1 MWWRKPRIKHDDFG
15 HHASAGE
22 PPPRPRGRRYAPPAL
37 LTILCLT
44 LSACGFHPLYSKSGA
59 DANLR
64 EEMSQIAIA
73 PLRDR
78 QGQEIHNALIK
89 SITPDGQPEKP
100 RFNLIVAY
108 SVTETNA
115 ALATD
120 ETATRDVMRF
130 NVMYRLYEGPTIVTT
145 GTFPEIF
152 SYNFLQEH
160 YANVS
165 AQADIMSRVSDQ
177 IALEVRNRLAI
188 YFTTAAE
195 QKAKAAAAAAEAAKA
210 AADKTPK

>member
-1 MWWRKPRIKHDDFG
+1 MWWRKPLI
-15 HHASAGE
+15 
-22 PPPRPRGRRYAPPAL
+22 AL
-37 LTILCLT
+37 WMPLALT
-44 LSACGFHPLYSKSGA
+44 ACGFHPLYSKTGSDPA
-59 DANLR
+59 LS
-64 EEMSQIAIA
+64 EEMASITVA

-89 SITPDGQPEKP
+89 TITPEGPPAKS
-100 RFNLIVAY
+100 RYTLIVGY
-108 SVTETNA
+108 SVAENNA

-120 ETATRDVMRF
+120 ETATRDVMHF
-130 NVMYRLYEGPTIVTT
+130 NVMYRLYEGSTILTT
-145 GTFPEIF
+145 GNFPEIF

-195 QKAKAAAAAAEAAKA
+195 QKAKAAATAAAAAA
-210 AADKTPK
+210 ATPAADKTAK

>member
-1 MWWRKPRIKHDDFG
+1 MWWRKPQVLHDDFG

-22 PPPRPRGRRYAPPAL
+22 PPPHPRGRFAPPAL
-37 LTILCLT
+37 LMILSVT
-44 LSACGFHPLYSKSGA
+44 LAACGFHPLYSKHGV
-59 DANLR
+59 DPNLQD
-64 EEMSQIAIA
+64 EMSQITVS
-73 PLRDR
+73 PMRDR
-78 QGQEIHNALIK
+78 VGQEIHNALIK
-89 SITPDGQPEKP
+89 TITPAGPPSQP
-100 RFNLIVAY
+100 RYTLYVAY
-108 SVTETNA
+108 TVTESQA

-130 NVMYRLYEGPTIVTT
+130 NVIYRLYEGPTTLTT

-165 AQADIMSRVSDQ
+165 AQEDIRGRVSDQ

-195 QKAKAAAAAAEAAKA
+195 QKAKAAAAAAAAITP
-210 AADKTPK
+210 AADKKVQ

>member
-1 MWWRKPRIKHDDFG
+1 MWWPK
-15 HHASAGE
+15 AGLLL
-22 PPPRPRGRRYAPPAL
+22 AL
-37 LTILCLT
+37 PLA

-59 DANLR
+59 DPVLA
-64 EEMSQIAIA
+64 EELSSISVD

-89 SITPDGQPEKP
+89 TITPAGPPDHP
-100 RFNLIVAY
+100 RYRLLVAY
-108 SVTETNA
+108 SVQESQA

-130 NVMYRLYEGPTIVTT
+130 NVLYRLYEGPIIVTT
-145 GTFPEIF
+145 GTFPQIF

-165 AQADIMSRVSDQ
+165 AQEDIRQRVSDQ
-177 IALEVRNRLAI
+177 IATEVRNRLAI
-188 YFTTAAE
+188 YFTTAADAR
-195 QKAKAAAAAAEAAKA
+195 AKAAAEAAKA
-210 AADKTPK
+210 AQTPK

>member
-1 MWWRKPRIKHDDFG
+1 MSWLRPCINHDDLG

-22 PPPRPRGRRYAPPAL
+22 PPPHPRGRFAPAL
-37 LTILCLT
+37 TIALSLL
-44 LSACGFHPLYSKSGA
+44 LSACGFHPLYSKSGPDSA
-59 DANLR
+59 IR
-64 EEMSQIAIA
+64 EEMASISIQ

-89 SITPDGQPEKP
+89 TITPEGPPSQS
-100 RFNLIVAY
+100 RYSLSVAY
-108 SVTETNA
+108 TVTESQA

-130 NVMYRLYEGPTIVTT
+130 NVLYRLYEGSTT
-145 GTFPEIF
+145 LTAGTFPEIF

-165 AQADIMSRVSDQ
+165 AQSDIMTRVSEQ

-188 YFTTAAE
+188 YFTNAAE
-195 QKAKAAAAAAEAAKA
+195 QKAKAAATAAAATP
-210 AADKTPK
+210 AADKTAK

>member
-1 MWWRKPRIKHDDFG
+1 MWWRKP
-15 HHASAGE
+15 
-22 PPPRPRGRRYAPPAL
+22 L
-37 LTILCLT
+37 MILVVPLA

-59 DANLR
+59 DSNLR
-64 EEMSQIAIA
+64 EEMASITVA

-78 QGQEIHNALIK
+78 QGQQIHNALIK
-89 SITPDGQPEKP
+89 TITPEGAPDKP
-100 RFNLIVAY
+100 RYTLSVSY
-108 SVTETNA
+108 VVTESQA

-130 NVMYRLYEGPTIVTT
+130 NIIYKLIEGQTILTA

-165 AQADIMSRVSDQ
+165 AQEDIRARVSDQ

-195 QKAKAAAAAAEAAKA
+195 AKAKAAATAAAAKPTP
-210 AADKTPK
+210 AADKTTSP

>member
-1 MWWRKPRIKHDDFG
+1 MWWRKP
-15 HHASAGE
+15 
-22 PPPRPRGRRYAPPAL
+22 L
-37 LTILCLT
+37 LTLVLP
-44 LSACGFHPLYSKSGA
+44 LALGACGFHPLYSKSGS
-59 DANLR
+59 DPNLSD
-64 EEMSQIAIA
+64 EMAQITIQ

-89 SITPDGQPEKP
+89 TITPEGPPEKS
-100 RFNLIVAY
+100 RYTLYVAY
-108 SVTETNA
+108 TVTESSA

-130 NVMYRLYEGPTIVTT
+130 NVIYRLYESGTT
-145 GTFPEIF
+145 LTAGTFPEIF

-165 AQADIMSRVSDQ
+165 AQSDIMTRVSDQ

-188 YFTTAAE
+188 YFTNAAE
-195 QKAKAAAAAAEAAKA
+195 QKAKAAAATAAAA
-210 AADKTPK
+210 AADKADKSAK

>member
-1 MWWRKPRIKHDDFG
+1 MSWL
-15 HHASAGE
+15 
-22 PPPRPRGRRYAPPAL
+22 RPLIAL
-37 LTILCLT
+37 WMPLALT
-44 LSACGFHPLYSKSGA
+44 ACGLHPLYSKSGP
-59 DANLR
+59 DSEMR
-64 EEMSQIAIA
+64 EELGSISIQPM
-73 PLRDR
+73 RDR

-89 SITPDGQPEKP
+89 TITPEGPPSQP
-100 RFNLIVAY
+100 RYTLYVAY
-108 SVTETNA
+108 TVTESQA

-130 NVMYRLYEGPTIVTT
+130 NVIYRLYEGSTTLTT

-165 AQADIMSRVSDQ
+165 AQEDIRNRVSDQ

-195 QKAKAAAAAAEAAKA
+195 QKAKAAAAAAATATP
-210 AADKTPK
+210 AADKTVK

>member
-1 MWWRKPRIKHDDFG
+1 MWWPKAGTI
-15 HHASAGE
+15 SAGE
-22 PPPRPRGRRYAPPAL
+22 GSPPPRGRRRAPPAL
-37 LTILCLT
+37 PIL
-44 LSACGFHPLYSKSGA
+44 LSLSLGACGFHPLYSKSGA
-59 DANLR
+59 DPALAD
-64 EEMSQIAIA
+64 ELASISVD

-89 SITPDGQPEKP
+89 TITPEGPPEHA
-100 RFNLIVAY
+100 RYHLLVAY
-108 SVTETNA
+108 SVLESQA

-130 NVMYRLYEGPTIVTT
+130 NVLYRLYEGPTIITT

-165 AQADIMSRVSDQ
+165 AQEDIRSRVSDQ

-188 YFTTAAE
+188 YFTNAAE
-195 QKAKAAAAAAEAAKA
+195 QKAKAAAEAAAKA
-210 AADKTPK
+210 SAGQPAK

>member
-1 MWWRKPRIKHDDFG
+1 MSWRKP
-15 HHASAGE
+15 
-22 PPPRPRGRRYAPPAL
+22 L
-37 LTILCLT
+37 LTLVLP
-44 LSACGFHPLYSKSGA
+44 LALGACGFHPLYSKSGPDSA
-59 DANLR
+59 MR
-64 EEMSQIAIA
+64 EEMASITIQ

-89 SITPDGQPEKP
+89 TITPDGPPEKS
-100 RFNLIVAY
+100 RYTLYVAY
-108 SVTETNA
+108 TVTESQA

-130 NVMYRLYEGPTIVTT
+130 NVIYRLYEGGTT
-145 GTFPEIF
+145 LTAGTFPEIF

-165 AQADIMSRVSDQ
+165 AQSDIMTRVSDQ

-195 QKAKAAAAAAEAAKA
+195 QKAKAAAATAAAAA
-210 AADKTPK
+210 TPAADKTVK

>member
-1 MWWRKPRIKHDDFG
+1 MSWRKPLI
-15 HHASAGE
+15 
-22 PPPRPRGRRYAPPAL
+22 AL
-37 LTILCLT
+37 LVPLALG
-44 LSACGFHPLYSKSGA
+44 ACGFHPLYSKSGPDSA
-59 DANLR
+59 MRD
-64 EEMSQIAIA
+64 EMAAISIQ

-89 SITPDGQPEKP
+89 TLTPDGPPSLP
-100 RFNLIVAY
+100 RYTLYVAY
-108 SVTETNA
+108 TVTESQA

-130 NVMYRLYEGPTIVTT
+130 NVIYRLYENGTTLTT

-165 AQADIMSRVSDQ
+165 AQSDIMTRVSDQ
-177 IALEVRNRLAI
+177 IALEVRNRLAV
-188 YFTTAAE
+188 YFTTAAQ
-195 QKAKAAAAAAEAAKA
+195 QKAKAAAEAAATATP
-210 AADKTPK
+210 AADKTVK

>member
-1 MWWRKPRIKHDDFG
+1 MSWR
-15 HHASAGE
+15 
-22 PPPRPRGRRYAPPAL
+22 RPLIAL
-37 LTILCLT
+37 WMPLALG
-44 LSACGFHPLYSKSGA
+44 ACGFHPLYSTSGA
-59 DANLR
+59 DSNLR
-64 EEMSQIAIA
+64 EEMSQISIS

-89 SITPDGQPEKP
+89 TITPEGQPEKP

-108 SVTETNA
+108 NVTETNA

-130 NVMYRLYEGPTIVTT
+130 NVMYRLYEGPTVVTA

-165 AQADIMSRVSDQ
+165 AQSDIMSRVSDQ

-195 QKAKAAAAAAEAAKA
+195 QKAKAAAAAAQAATP

>member
-1 MWWRKPRIKHDDFG
+1 MSWRKPI
-15 HHASAGE
+15 
-22 PPPRPRGRRYAPPAL
+22 
-37 LTILCLT
+37 LTLVMPLA

-59 DANLR
+59 DSHIG
-64 EEMSQIAIA
+64 EELSQITIQ

-89 SITPDGQPEKP
+89 TITPEGPPSQP
-100 RFNLIVAY
+100 RYTLYVTY
-108 SVTETNA
+108 TVTETNA
-115 ALATD
+115 SLATD

-130 NVMYRLYEGPTIVTT
+130 NVMYRLFEGPTTLTT

-165 AQADIMSRVSDQ
+165 AQEDIRNRVSDQ
-177 IALEVRNRLAI
+177 IALEVRNRLAV

-195 QKAKAAAAAAEAAKA
+195 QKAKAAATAAAATASAKA
-210 AADKTPK
+210 ADDKPADKPANP